1 MPPNLILARTTGV
14 ISNIAWV
21 DIRLF
26 AAFPI
31 PNLPVLVVNT
41 GPDCKHPT
49 LIMAA
54 GN

>member
-1 MPPNLILARTTGV
+1 MPPNLILVRTTGV
-14 ISNIAWV
+14 ISNIAWA

-26 AAFPI
+26 ATFPI

-41 GPDCKHPT
+41 VPDCKPPT